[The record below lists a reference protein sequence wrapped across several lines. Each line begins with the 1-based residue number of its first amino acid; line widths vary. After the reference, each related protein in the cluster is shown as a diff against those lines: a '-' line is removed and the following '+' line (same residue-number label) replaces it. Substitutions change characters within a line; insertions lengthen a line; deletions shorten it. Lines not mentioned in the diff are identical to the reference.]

1 MEKELKEESQI
12 SASRRPFQYAA
23 LALIILDF
31 LYEAYMTFAEYRFS
45 VLGWGYGFL
54 FLALWFWRCGFQYT
68 CTLTDRA
75 FTVVMYGLGMER
87 RFSVPLADMESF
99 SNLYKKKFFRRTKV
113 SMYIYR
119 YSSLDDRPVRI
130 LVYRHGKD
138 LRGLL
143 FKCSDAMIDELCR
156 RYPDRFINLEG

>member
-75 FTVVMYGLGMER
+75 FTVVTVMA
-87 RFSVPLADMESF
+87 FSGW
-99 SNLYKKKFFRRTKV
+99 NGV
-113 SMYIYR
+113 SP
-119 YSSLDDRPVRI
+119 SSGG
-130 LVYRHGKD
+130 HG
-138 LRGLL
+138 
-143 FKCSDAMIDELCR
+143 ELQQS
-156 RYPDRFINLEG
+156 L